1 MSLWLEARSHLPS
14 SSELYFPDPLPLK
27 GILSLAGVADLVRG
41 VAWDVCQGACAD
53 LMGGTPEEFPERYQ
67 QASPCQMGPITVPQV
82 HLVGEQ
88 DEIVRA
94 KMVREDVAALRKHA
108 PATAIDFEEIA
119 EIGHFE
125 LVDPASATWSNVEK
139 AIMKLLRTE

>member
-1 MSLWLEARSHLPS
+1 MVGA
-14 SSELYFPDPLPLK
+14 YATAI
-27 GILSLAGVADLVRG
+27 GM
-41 VAWDVCQGACAD
+41 QGACAD
-53 LMGGTPEEFPERYQ
+53 LIGGTPEEFPERYQ

-88 DEIVRA
+88 DKIVRA
-94 KMVREDVAALRKHA
+94 KMVQEDVAELRKHA

-139 AIMKLLRTE
+139 AIMKLLRSE

>member
-1 MSLWLEARSHLPS
+1 MTNLNLENFEENLQKRIKNKS
-14 SSELYFPDPLPLK
+14 K
-27 GILSLAGVADLVRG
+27 ILLL
-41 VAWDVCQGACAD
+41 
-53 LMGGTPEEFPERYQ
+53 
-67 QASPCQMGPITVPQV
+67 
-82 HLVGEQ
+82 HGEQ

-94 KMVREDVAALRKHA
+94 KMVQEDVAELRKHA

-139 AIMKLLRTE
+139 AIMKLLRSE

>member
-1 MSLWLEARSHLPS
+1 MVVVCVFFGFLV
-14 SSELYFPDPLPLK
+14 FVNIVIPDW
-27 GILSLAGVADLVRG
+27 G
-41 VAWDVCQGACAD
+41 
-53 LMGGTPEEFPERYQ
+53 RYN
-67 QASPCQMGPITVPQV
+67 VNV

-94 KMVREDVAALRKHA
+94 KMVREDVAALRKYA

-139 AIMKLLRTE
+139 AIMKLLRSE